1 MNKMTTTI
9 RYSADASI
17 CLIDDGDQFRAPTQ
31 EDMDTLPVG
40 DDLTEDEIASIEND
54 VWRALTS
61 TARNSQ
67 TILRSLAV
75 SAIGCMVDTIYERG
89 IWSMMRDRNNATE
102 TDWPKLK
109 QSSRRSIAWTVYYD
123 QRQSKQWLAE

>member
-1 MNKMTTTI
+1 MEGKSMMDDYRRPWLDGIHRQVKMNKMTTTI

-54 VWRALTS
+54 V
-61 TARNSQ
+61 
-67 TILRSLAV
+67 
-75 SAIGCMVDTIYERG
+75 
-89 IWSMMRDRNNATE
+89 
-102 TDWPKLK
+102 
-109 QSSRRSIAWTVYYD
+109 
-123 QRQSKQWLAE
+123 